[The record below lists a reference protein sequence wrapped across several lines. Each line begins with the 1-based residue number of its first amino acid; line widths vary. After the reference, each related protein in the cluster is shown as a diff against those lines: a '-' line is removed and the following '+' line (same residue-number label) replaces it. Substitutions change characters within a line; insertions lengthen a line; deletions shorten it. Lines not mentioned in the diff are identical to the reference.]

1 MRKADLDKYTLSQI
15 KLHIKGNLSK
25 FVAQKQGIM
34 KSTRLFLIGA
44 FAVGFAV
51 ASCGYSNP
59 DKITKE
65 QLYSNAT
72 HVDSEGFT
80 FFKTTYEKAAYE
92 LSHANYALSQG
103 VSGDAKAIADQIV
116 AAYTDMLPELEELA
130 ITKQVIVPDPGAL
143 VFTAPEVTAEQDS
156 VAVPFDAEAYVL
168 HVQKEHKEL
177 LNQFKR
183 VSRNTDPDLRK
194 FGSDKIAAV
203 KEIFALSGGQEDESA
218 H

>member
-1 MRKADLDKYTLSQI
+1 
-15 KLHIKGNLSK
+15 
-25 FVAQKQGIM
+25 M
-34 KSTRLFLIGA
+34 KSTKLFLIGA
-44 FAVGFAV
+44 FAIGFAV

-65 QLYSNAT
+65 QLYNNTT

-80 FFKTTYEKAAYE
+80 FFKTAYEKAAYE

-116 AAYTDMLPELEELA
+116 ASYTDMLPELEQLA
-130 ITKQVIVPDPGAL
+130 IKKQVIVPDPGAL
-143 VFTAPEVTAEQDS
+143 VFTAPEFTAEEDS
-156 VAVPFDAEAYVL
+156 VAVPFDEAAYIL

-177 LNQFKR
+177 INQFKR
-183 VSRNTDPDLRK
+183 ASRNTDVDLRK

-203 KEIFALSGGQEDESA
+203 KEIFALAGGQEEESA